1 MLGDGGWGIAVRRG
15 KQQWSRSVLAM
26 KERVGCG
33 GDLAPRGGPGV
44 ARCGRR
50 GRGRDGAGFWLSR
63 GWRAGAG
70 EDEAGQALHFCR
82 GRAASPFPRS
92 DWRTRLALL
101 SGFWIGWRPTSLLAF
116 AAIVLPVPLAP
127 SRICPGC
134 SVEGARVGGPLW
146 PAGRSINAISSA
158 VFCPGKAVRKR
169 QSSRGPHDYQPC
181 CQTSRAWPRRGE
193 GNMAADSGFLI
204 GWQMGN
210 GKFFWHHIQFHQ
222 KDLLT
227 TLNCH

>member
-1 MLGDGGWGIAVRRG
+1 MAAPRPYDEGGREAAAASFGDREERERGRRGKQRWPHSVLAMEEDVGPLPLCSATGGRGIAVRQG

-70 EDEAGQALHFCR
+70 EDKAGQALHFCR

-146 PAGRSINAISSA
+146 PACWSEL
-158 VFCPGKAVRKR
+158 
-169 QSSRGPHDYQPC
+169 Q
-181 CQTSRAWPRRGE
+181 
-193 GNMAADSGFLI
+193 
-204 GWQMGN
+204 
-210 GKFFWHHIQFHQ
+210 
-222 KDLLT
+222 
-227 TLNCH
+227 CH